1 MIRRTLVVT
10 TVLISCAVIT
20 TAAQAH
26 AKLTST
32 NPAASAVVAESPKDL
47 RLIFNEGLIA
57 KFSGIELKTE
67 KGEKIE
73 TGTAVTDPIDKKQ
86 LIVPLPAA
94 LADGVYSIKWHAVSE
109 DTHKLEGTYSFTV
122 KH

>member
-1 MIRRTLVVT
+1 MFRKTLVVT
-10 TVLISCAVIT
+10 AALISCAFVA

-32 NPAASAVVAESPKDL
+32 NPPAGAVVAESPKDL

-73 TGTAVTDPIDKKQ
+73 TGAAAADPADNKQ

-109 DTHKLEGTYSFTV
+109 DTHKLEGAYSFTV

>member
-73 TGTAVTDPIDKKQ
+73 TGTAVADPIDNKQ

>member
-1 MIRRTLVVT
+1 MIRKTLVFA
-10 TVLISCAVIT
+10 TVLISCAVIA

-32 NPAASAVVAESPKDL
+32 NPAAGAVVAESPKDL

-67 KGEKIE
+67 KGENIE
-73 TGTAVTDPIDKKQ
+73 TGTAVADPADNKQ

-109 DTHKLEGTYSFTV
+109 DTHKLDGAYSFTV

>member
-1 MIRRTLVVT
+1 MFRKTLVVT
-10 TVLISCAVIT
+10 TVLISCAVIA

-32 NPAASAVVAESPKDL
+32 NPAADAVVAESPNVL
-47 RLIFNEGLIA
+47 RLTFNEGLIA
-57 KFSGIELKTE
+57 KFSGVELKTE

-73 TGTAVTDPIDKKQ
+73 TGTAVTDPADKKQ
-86 LIVPLPAA
+86 LIVPLRAA
-94 LADGVYSIKWHAVSE
+94 LADGVYSIKWHAVSD
-109 DTHKLEGTYSFTV
+109 DTHKLEGAYSFTI

>member
-1 MIRRTLVVT
+1 MIRKTLVVT
-10 TVLISCAVIT
+10 TVLISCAVTT

-57 KFSGIELKTE
+57 KFSGIELTTE

-73 TGTAVTDPIDKKQ
+73 TGTAVADPIDKKQ

>member
-1 MIRRTLVVT
+1 MIRKTLAAVT
-10 TVLISCAVIT
+10 AVISCTVMA

-32 NPAASAVVAESPKDL
+32 TPLAGAIVTESPKEL
-47 RLIFNEGLIA
+47 RLLFDEGLIA
-57 KFSGIELKTE
+57 KFSGVELKTE

-73 TGTAVTDPIDKKQ
+73 TGTALADPADKKQ

-94 LADGVYSIKWHAVSE
+94 LPDGLYRVKWHAVSE
-109 DTHKLEGTYSFTV
+109 DTHKLDGTYAFTV

>member
-1 MIRRTLVVT
+1 MFHKTLVVFT
-10 TVLISCAVIT
+10 TLISSALIA

-26 AKLTST
+26 AKLTSA
-32 NPAASAVVAESPKDL
+32 NPAAGAVVAESPKDL

-57 KFSGIELKTE
+57 KFSGVELKTE

-73 TGTAVTDPIDKKQ
+73 TGTAVADPADNKQ
-86 LIVPLPAA
+86 LVVPLPAA

-109 DTHKLEGTYSFTV
+109 DTHKLDGAYSFTV